1 MNSAEFWDELELIGN
16 LYERIDFIRT
26 CKYDLTKESQ
36 PDAITHRFDD
46 ITTWPDACKIARAL
60 IYRYGNIIIAAE
72 SSACI
77 HHMLTIVDLSAREC
91 HILIIAALKELGVH
105 SAEYYAPKDL
115 YLVYNHMYPGI
126 PVNDYYNEIADA
138 FEKHKEK
145 MLFLHESLFMELM
158 HPNRIKKWLD
168 QGNDVNDY
176 LP

>member
-36 PDAITHRFDD
+36 PDAITHWFED
-46 ITTWPDACKIARAL
+46 ITTWSDACKIARTL
-60 IYRYGNIIIAAE
+60 IYRYGNIIIVPE
-72 SSACI
+72 CSVCV

-91 HILIIAALKELGVH
+91 NILIIAALKELGVH